1 MAGSTV
7 FFKTISIIKE
17 KEKLQ
22 ELFRTKGDYMQHCP
36 WLGPVLEKRKCW
48 NKEKH
53 TEKIKEAG
61 SRRESLFHDYGKRIS
76 HRGIKS
82 GTTYYTHQQCSYQ
95 ISINEIQ
102 DNSQDHV
109 VQLLNLLNAE
119 KMGSERVV
127 HGRATEHSTDFY
139 LLFQVYNMAERE
151 RQHPLVNYFFLL

>member
-1 MAGSTV
+1 MYYTHTHTHTHTGFNSDVCNDIFTSL
-7 FFKTISIIKE
+7 KI
-17 KEKLQ
+17 
-22 ELFRTKGDYMQHCP
+22 
-36 WLGPVLEKRKCW
+36 
-48 NKEKH
+48 KH

-127 HGRATEHSTDFY
+127 LKPEFVS
-139 LLFQVYNMAERE
+139 
-151 RQHPLVNYFFLL
+151 